1 MRGVKLSDPRVVL
14 AAVTSVLRA
23 PIGGILAPLSDVLAE
38 FLPHRG
44 LAMLTGDCARHPMRT
59 HGEEPLTSR
68 ITSGELA
75 RAGAAVEVGEPWFGH
90 ARLAGESHPAL
101 IVSSRPAGISG
112 ALLVI
117 VTDGDSVPGPMA
129 RDLVQLLWELLAG
142 HVSDRAAQLPPAD
155 LAGNRVAAGERARVI
170 AELTDAHAAT
180 LASLLATLRSRR
192 LGDAAARTA
201 ATDLAVSALIEL
213 RATGELDR
221 SLSEQSAGAAFD
233 QLAGRLGPLT
243 RHSEVALELVG
254 PRAAERSI
262 PADVANAAQA
272 MVRGCVVF
280 MLQHE
285 GVRRIRAAWELEEA
299 ELRVVVRD
307 DGPGVAIV
315 DDPPMRRFTELA
327 TALGG
332 RVTLDA
338 VPGWGTTVT
347 AALPLASA
355 APAGSAQG
363 PLTALKPRELDVLE
377 RLARGLRNRQI
388 AEELRISE
396 HTVKFH
402 VANILDKLGV
412 TTRTEAAALAHASGL
427 PSVA

>member
-1 MRGVKLSDPRVVL
+1 MELSDPRAVL

-23 PIGGILAPLSDVLAE
+23 PIGGILEPLSEVLAE
-38 FLPHRG
+38 FLPHRA
-44 LAMLTGDCARHPMRT
+44 LAMLTGDCARHPLRT
-59 HGEEPLTSR
+59 HGEQPLAGR

-75 RAGAAVEVGEPWFGH
+75 RAGAGVEVGEPWFGH
-90 ARLAGESHPAL
+90 ARLAGESRLAL
-101 IVSSRPAGISG
+101 IVASRPAGTSG
-112 ALLVI
+112 ALLAV
-117 VTDGDSVPGPMA
+117 VTDGDGVPGPMA
-129 RDLVQLLWELLAG
+129 RDLVRLLWELLAG
-142 HVSDRAAQLPPAD
+142 HVSDRGARLPPAD
-155 LAGNRVAAGERARVI
+155 LAGSRVAAGERARVI

-180 LASLLATLRSRR
+180 LASLLATLRSRT
-192 LGDAAARTA
+192 LGDAAARAA

-213 RATGELDR
+213 RATGDLDR

-233 QLAGRLGPLT
+233 RLAGRLAPLT

-262 PADVANAAQA
+262 PADVAHAAQA
-272 MVRGCVVF
+272 VVRGCVVS
-280 MLQHE
+280 MLEHE

-299 ELRVVVRD
+299 ALRVVVRD
-307 DGPGVAIV
+307 DGPGVATA
-315 DDPPMRRFTELA
+315 DDPPMRRLTELA

-332 RVTLDA
+332 RLTLDA

-347 AALPLASA
+347 AALPLAPAVA
-355 APAGSAQG
+355 AGRAQG
-363 PLTALKPRELDVLE
+363 PLSALRPRELDVLE
-377 RLARGLRNRQI
+377 RLARGLRNRRI

-412 TTRTEAAALAHASGL
+412 TTRTEAAALAHASGF